1 MGCGRSQHRSGGGRG
16 WGKIR
21 LSREPD
27 FVGNCV
33 EGSLLVQ
40 NSYRGTN
47 HNQVS
52 GKDSFFATFAKIK
65 IMSKRGMYDINILN
79 KCLKEVSIT

>member
-1 MGCGRSQHRSGGGRG
+1 MSVAAS
-16 WGKIR
+16 
-21 LSREPD
+21 LSPLQQ
-27 FVGNCV
+27 FSV
-33 EGSLLVQ
+33 
-40 NSYRGTN
+40 GTN

-52 GKDSFFATFAKIK
+52 GKDSFFATFAKTK